1 MEQLTFVELIT
12 TVGFPIACVIAMG
25 WFIYKIYQ
33 KSIDR
38 EEELRNEIKENQ
50 KINGK
55 FAEIINRYSLELGE
69 IKTDVKEIKE
79 DIIIITEKIG

>member
-1 MEQLTFVELIT
+1 MEIAFVELVT

-25 WFIYKIYQ
+25 WFIFNIYK

-38 EEELRNEIKENQ
+38 ENQLREEIKENQ
-50 KINGK
+50 KINGQ
-55 FAEIINRYSLELGE
+55 FAEIINRYSLEIGE

-79 DIIIITEKIG
+79 DIIVITEKMG

>member
-1 MEQLTFVELIT
+1 MAEITFVELIT

-38 EEELRNEIKENQ
+38 ENELRDEIKENQ

-55 FAEIINRYSLELGE
+55 FAEIIDRYSLELGE
-69 IKTDVKEIKE
+69 IKNDVKEIKE
-79 DIIIITEKIG
+79 DIIIITEKMS

>member
-1 MEQLTFVELIT
+1 MAEITFVELIT

-38 EEELRNEIKENQ
+38 EEELRTEIKENQ

-55 FAEIINRYSLELGE
+55 FAEIINRYSLEIGE
-69 IKTDVKEIKE
+69 IKSDVKEIKE
-79 DIIIITEKIG
+79 DIIIISEKIG

>member
-1 MEQLTFVELIT
+1 MAEITFVELIT

-38 EEELRNEIKENQ
+38 EEELRDEIKENQ

-69 IKTDVKEIKE
+69 IKNDVKEIKE
-79 DIIIITEKIG
+79 DIIIITEKMG

>member
-1 MEQLTFVELIT
+1 MAEITFVELIT

-38 EEELRNEIKENQ
+38 EEELRDEIKENQ
-50 KINGK
+50 KINAK

-69 IKTDVKEIKE
+69 IKEDVKEIKK
-79 DIIIITEKIG
+79 DIIVISEKME

>member
-1 MEQLTFVELIT
+1 MAEMTFVELIT

-38 EEELRNEIKENQ
+38 EEELRDEIKENQ
-50 KINGK
+50 KINAK

-69 IKTDVKEIKE
+69 IKEDVKEIKK
-79 DIIIITEKIG
+79 DIIIITEKME

>member
-1 MEQLTFVELIT
+1 MGEITFVELIT

-38 EEELRNEIKENQ
+38 EEELRDEIKENQ

-69 IKTDVKEIKE
+69 IKSDVKEIKE
-79 DIIIITEKIG
+79 DIIIISEKIG

>member
-1 MEQLTFVELIT
+1 MGEITFVELIT

-38 EEELRNEIKENQ
+38 ENELRDEIKENQ
-50 KINGK
+50 KINSK

-69 IKTDVKEIKE
+69 IKEDVKEIKQ
-79 DIIIITEKIG
+79 DIIIIGEKIG

>member
-38 EEELRNEIKENQ
+38 EDELRDEIKENQ

-69 IKTDVKEIKE
+69 IKSDVKEIKE
-79 DIIIITEKIG
+79 DIIIITEKMG

>member
-1 MEQLTFVELIT
+1 MGEITFVELIT

-38 EEELRNEIKENQ
+38 ENELRDEIKENQ
-50 KINGK
+50 KINSK

-69 IKTDVKEIKE
+69 IKEDVKEIKQ
-79 DIIIITEKIG
+79 DIVIISEKMG

>member
-1 MEQLTFVELIT
+1 MGEITFVELIT

-38 EEELRNEIKENQ
+38 ENELRDEIKENQ
-50 KINGK
+50 KINSK

-69 IKTDVKEIKE
+69 IKEDVKEIKE
-79 DIIIITEKIG
+79 DLIVISEKIG

>member
-1 MEQLTFVELIT
+1 MEQITFVELIT

-38 EEELRNEIKENQ
+38 EDELRNEIKENQ

-69 IKTDVKEIKE
+69 IKSDVKEIKE

>member
-1 MEQLTFVELIT
+1 MAEITFVELIT

-38 EEELRNEIKENQ
+38 EEELRGEIKENQ

-55 FAEIINRYSLELGE
+55 FAEIINRHSLELGE
-69 IKTDVKEIKE
+69 IKNDVKEIKE
-79 DIIIITEKIG
+79 DIIVITEKIG

>member
-1 MEQLTFVELIT
+1 MEQLPFVEVIT

-38 EEELRNEIKENQ
+38 ENELRNEIKENQ

-55 FAEIINRYSLELGE
+55 FAEIINRYSLEIGE
-69 IKTDVKEIKE
+69 IKSDVKEIKE
-79 DIIIITEKIG
+79 DIIIISEKIG

>member
-1 MEQLTFVELIT
+1 MGEITFVELIT

-38 EEELRNEIKENQ
+38 ENELRDEIKENQ
-50 KINGK
+50 KINAK
-55 FAEIINRYSLELGE
+55 FADIINRYSLEIGE
-69 IKTDVKEIKE
+69 IKSDVKEIKE
-79 DIIIITEKIG
+79 DIIIISEKIS

>member
-1 MEQLTFVELIT
+1 MDIALFVELLS
-12 TVGFPIACVIAMG
+12 TVGFPIVCVIALG
-25 WFIYKIYQ
+25 WFVYKIYKRSEQ
-33 KSIDR
+33 R
-38 EEELRNEIKENQ
+38 EDQLRDEITENR

-79 DIIIITEKIG
+79 DISVLTEKIG